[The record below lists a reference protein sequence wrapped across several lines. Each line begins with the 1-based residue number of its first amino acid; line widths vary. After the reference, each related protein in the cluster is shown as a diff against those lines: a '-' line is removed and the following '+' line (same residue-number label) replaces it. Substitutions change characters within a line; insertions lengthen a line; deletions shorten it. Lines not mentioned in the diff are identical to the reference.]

1 MLLLSVGDS
10 TTPAA
15 SSADEKASHCSG
27 VQLNQTSGE
36 RDTSVVRYSNN
47 DYWSI
52 LVFI

>member
-1 MLLLSVGDS
+1 MLCKSRPGLV
-10 TTPAA
+10 AA
-15 SSADEKASHCSG
+15 EGAAGELANDGAA
-27 VQLNQTSGE
+27 QLNQTSGE